1 MVQSASTIQAQVH
14 NILAERCQIITDLDN
29 SDKPIHLDSM
39 ALMEL
44 IVGLENDFSIQL
56 DNSKLEALYSAC
68 SLDSVTQL
76 VTEQTSG

>member
-1 MVQSASTIQAQVH
+1 MVQAGLTIQAQVR
-14 NILAERCQIITDLDN
+14 NILAERCQIATDLVN
-29 SDKPIHLDSM
+29 SDQPIHLDSM

-44 IVGLENDFSIQL
+44 IVGLENEFNIQL

-76 VTEQTSG
+76 VTEQVST